1 MPQLVWGDHLQ
12 CHKWSGGTSCSYHK
26 WSGGTNFGGT
36 SCSMTALTL
45 NQFIHD
51 LHYHY
56 HCPIHLRWLVSSLSG
71 RKFSRTGLPSD
82 NFLFGGGVR
91 MLQSS
96 SFLSQPFHPN
106 VANSIIATCD
116 GNLHPVA
123 SCGLMNVKQIPR
135 HRIL

>member
-1 MPQLVWGDHLQ
+1 
-12 CHKWSGGTSCSYHK
+12 
-26 WSGGTNFGGT
+26 
-36 SCSMTALTL
+36 
-45 NQFIHD
+45 
-51 LHYHY
+51 
-56 HCPIHLRWLVSSLSG
+56 
-71 RKFSRTGLPSD
+71 
-82 NFLFGGGVR
+82 

-135 HRIL
+135 HRIYEVSVLNSVTSL